1 MRFATNRNS
10 EMRATLTAAQSAAPA
25 PPWLDAIHQAP
36 TNSST
41 SLGWRHLEAHRFD
54 GLRCWNLKL
63 PPVPKHFIATHLL
76 RPCHIDTRWAGR
88 AHRARSQPGNAMLMA
103 AGQDSV
109 WHCSDAIDELHV
121 FLDPAILD
129 EVAQEIG
136 GDHAE
141 LIDGVAIVEPAIRD
155 ISMQLLAEI
164 EHPGM
169 GTRLFADTMARSLAL
184 QLIRRRS
191 TARVV
196 DAPHRILMTA
206 RQLRAATDYIESHL
220 AQDLSLDNLSAAPA
234 MSPFRFARAFKK
246 TTGQSPRQYVI
257 ARRIERAKEL
267 LRARRGGIAEVA
279 HRVGFSTQSHFTA
292 VFHRHCGITPKRFRD
307 SCRS

>member
-1 MRFATNRNS
+1 MR
-10 EMRATLTAAQSAAPA
+10 TAAQGAAAAPA
-25 PPWLDAIHQAP
+25 WLDVIHQAP
-36 TNSST
+36 IYSST

-54 GLRCWNLKL
+54 GLRCWNLNL

-76 RPCHIDTRWAGR
+76 RPCHIDTQWGGR
-88 AHRARSQPGNAMLMA
+88 THRARSQPGNAMLMA

-136 GDHAE
+136 GHYAE
-141 LIDGVAIVEPAIRD
+141 LIDGVAIVEPAIRE

-164 EHPGM
+164 ERPGM

-184 QLIRRRS
+184 QLLRRRS
-191 TARVV
+191 TARVI
-196 DAPHRILMTA
+196 DPPQRIYMTA

-220 AQDLSLDNLSAAPA
+220 AQDLSLEKLSAAPA

-257 ARRIERAKEL
+257 TRRIERAKEL
-267 LRARRGGIAEVA
+267 LRARGRGIADVA
-279 HRVGFSTQSHFTA
+279 NMVGFSTQSHFTA
-292 VFHRHCGITPKRFRD
+292 VFHRHCGITPRRFRE